1 MTTPTPTTSPATMTD
16 APSAPVRA
24 RMVELLFRR
33 AMGSLP
39 VRVAFPGGERIG
51 RGGTDSPVMRIVRPA
66 AFFSRL
72 AVVGPVGFGESY
84 MAGDWTS
91 TDPAGLLTPV
101 AARLTRPARR
111 PATAFRRWADQ
122 TRPDAERNT
131 LEGARSN
138 IRRHY
143 DLSNEFFAL
152 FLDRSMTY
160 SCALFG
166 PGDDLH
172 TAQLRKIDRVLDLA
186 GVGPGTRMLE
196 IGTGW
201 GALAVRAG
209 QRGAEVT
216 TLTLSPSQRDLARAR
231 IAEAGL
237 ADRVTVLLRDYREAE
252 GAYDAIVSV
261 EMLEAVGAEYW
272 PAYFAVL
279 DRLLAPGGQV
289 ALQTI
294 TMPHDRML
302 ATKDVRTWIQK
313 YVFPG
318 GQIPSLRALEEA
330 LAPTS
335 LRVGGRHRMGDH
347 YARTLA
353 EWRSRFLSRDSRDEV
368 ASIGFPQVFPRLWD
382 FYLAYSEAGFRS
394 GYLDLW
400 QLRLI
405 R

>member
-1 MTTPTPTTSPATMTD
+1 MTTTVTEAPALL
-16 APSAPVRA
+16 AEPPEAPVRA
-24 RMVELLFRR
+24 WLVERVFRE
-33 AMGSLP
+33 AMRSLP
-39 VRVAFPGGERIG
+39 VRVAYPGGERIG
-51 RGGTDSPVMRIVRPA
+51 RGGPDSPVMRIVRPA

-72 AVVGPVGFGESY
+72 AVVGPVGFGEAY

-111 PATAFRRWADQ
+111 PVSAFRRWADQ
-122 TRPDAERNT
+122 SSPDAERNS

-152 FLDRSMTY
+152 FLDPSMTY
-160 SCALFG
+160 SCALFE

-172 TAQLRKIDRVLDLA
+172 AAQIRKIDRILDLA

-209 QRGAEVT
+209 LRGAEVT
-216 TLTLSPSQRDLARAR
+216 TLTISANQRDLALGR
-231 IAEAGL
+231 IAEAGV
-237 ADRVTVLLRDYREAE
+237 ADRVSVLPHDYREAE
-252 GAYDAIVSV
+252 GKYDAIVSV

-272 PAYFAVL
+272 PAYFAAL
-279 DRLLAPGGQV
+279 DRLLAPGGRV
-289 ALQTI
+289 AIQTI

-302 ATKDVRTWIQK
+302 ATKDVHTWIQK

-318 GQIPSLRALEEA
+318 GQIPSLLALEEA
-330 LAPTS
+330 LRPTS
-335 LRVGGRHRMGDH
+335 LRVGGRHRMSDH
-347 YARTLA
+347 YARTLSL
-353 EWRSRFLSRDSRDEV
+353 WRSRFLAADDI
-368 ASIGFPQVFPRLWD
+368 ASFGFAPDFPRLWE

-400 QLRLI
+400 QLRLT

>member
-1 MTTPTPTTSPATMTD
+1 MTTTVPVTD
-16 APSAPVRA
+16 ARPLLTDPPHAPVRA
-24 RMVELLFRR
+24 WMVERIFRQ
-33 AMGSLP
+33 AMRSLP

-51 RGGTDSPVMRIVRPA
+51 RGGPDSPVMRIVRPA

-72 AVVGPVGFGESY
+72 AVVGPVGFGEAY

-101 AARLTRPARR
+101 AARLKRPARR
-111 PATAFRRWADQ
+111 PATAFRQWADQ
-122 TRPDAERNT
+122 SRPDTERNT

-152 FLDRSMTY
+152 FLDPSMTY
-160 SCALFG
+160 SCALFA

-172 TAQLRKIDRVLDLA
+172 AAQIRKIDRVLDMA

-201 GALAVRAG
+201 GALAIRAG
-209 QRGAEVT
+209 LRGAEVT
-216 TLTLSPSQRDLARAR
+216 TLTISPSQRDLACSR
-231 IAEAGL
+231 IAEAGV
-237 ADRVTVLLRDYREAE
+237 ADRVSVVLRDYRQAQGE
-252 GAYDAIVSV
+252 YDAIVSV
-261 EMLEAVGAEYW
+261 EMLEAVGSEYW
-272 PAYFAVL
+272 PTYFAVL
-279 DRLLAPGGQV
+279 DRLLTPGGRV

-318 GQIPSLRALEEA
+318 GQIPSLHALEEA
-330 LAPTS
+330 LGPTS
-335 LRVGGRHRMGDH
+335 LRVSGRHRMGDH

-353 EWRSRFLSRDSRDEV
+353 QWRSRFLARDDV
-368 ASIGFPQVFPRLWD
+368 ASFGFAPDFPRLWE

-394 GYLDLW
+394 GYLDVW
-400 QLRLI
+400 QLRLT

>member
-1 MTTPTPTTSPATMTD
+1 MTMTMTMGE
-16 APSAPVRA
+16 APPLLADSPTAPVRA
-24 RMVELLFRR
+24 RMVEGLFRR
-33 AMGSLP
+33 AMRSLP
-39 VRVAFPGGERIG
+39 VRVAFPGGERLG
-51 RGGTDSPVMRIVRPA
+51 RGGPDSPVMRIVRPA
-66 AFFSRL
+66 EFFSRL

-101 AARLTRPARR
+101 AARLTRPTRR
-111 PATAFRRWADQ
+111 SATAFRRWADQ
-122 TRPDAERNT
+122 SRPDAERNT

-143 DLSNEFFAL
+143 DLSNEFFGL
-152 FLDRSMTY
+152 FLDPSMTY

-172 TAQLRKIDRVLDLA
+172 AAQIRKIDRILDLA

-209 QRGAEVT
+209 LRGAEVT
-216 TLTLSPSQRDLARAR
+216 TLTISPRQRDLARGR
-231 IAEAGL
+231 IAEAGV

-252 GAYDAIVSV
+252 GEYDAIVSV

-272 PAYFAVL
+272 PVYFATL
-279 DRLLAPGGQV
+279 DRLLAPGGRV

-318 GQIPSLRALEEA
+318 GQIPSLRAVEEA
-330 LAPTS
+330 LGPTS
-335 LRVGGRHRMGDH
+335 LRVDGRHRMGDH

-353 EWRSRFLSRDSRDEV
+353 LWRSRFLAHDDL
-368 ASIGFPQVFPRLWD
+368 ASFGFAPAFPRLWE

-400 QLRLI
+400 QLRLT

>member
-1 MTTPTPTTSPATMTD
+1 MTTPMTVTE
-16 APSAPVRA
+16 APPLLADFPRAPLRA
-24 RMVELLFRR
+24 WMVEQMFRKVMR
-33 AMGSLP
+33 SLP

-51 RGGTDSPVMRIVRPA
+51 RGGPDSPVMRIVRPA

-72 AVVGPVGFGESY
+72 AVIGPVGFGEAY

-122 TRPDAERNT
+122 SRPDTERNT

-143 DLSNEFFAL
+143 DLSNEFFTL
-152 FLDRSMTY
+152 FLDPSMTY

-172 TAQLRKIDRVLDLA
+172 AAQIRKVDRILDLA

-209 QRGAEVT
+209 LRGAEVT
-216 TLTLSPSQRDLARAR
+216 TLTLSPRQCDLARTR
-231 IAEAGL
+231 IAEAGV

-252 GAYDAIVSV
+252 GEYDAIVSV

-272 PAYFAVL
+272 PTYFAVL
-279 DRLLAPGGQV
+279 DRLLAPGGRA

-302 ATKDVRTWIQK
+302 ATKDIRTWIQK

-318 GQIPSLRALEEA
+318 GQIPSLRAVEEA
-330 LAPTS
+330 LGPTT
-335 LRVGGRHRMGDH
+335 LRVSGRHRMGDH
-347 YARTLA
+347 YAQTLA
-353 EWRSRFLSRDSRDEV
+353 LWRSRFLVRDDL
-368 ASIGFPQVFPRLWD
+368 ASFGFAPDFPRLWE

-400 QLRLI
+400 QLQLTR
-405 R
+405 

>member
-1 MTTPTPTTSPATMTD
+1 MTTTVPVTE
-16 APSAPVRA
+16 APPLLAEAPRAPVRA
-24 RMVELLFRR
+24 WMVERIFRH
-33 AMGSLP
+33 AMRSLP

-51 RGGTDSPVMRIVRPA
+51 RGGPDSPVMRVVRPA
-66 AFFSRL
+66 EFFSRL
-72 AVVGPVGFGESY
+72 AVVGPVGFGEAY

-122 TRPDAERNT
+122 SRPDSERNT

-152 FLDRSMTY
+152 FLDPSMTY

-172 TAQLRKIDRVLDLA
+172 AAQIRKIDRILDLA

-209 QRGAEVT
+209 LRGAEVS
-216 TLTLSPSQRDLARAR
+216 TLTISPRQRDLALGQ
-231 IAEAGL
+231 IAEAGVS
-237 ADRVTVLLRDYREAE
+237 DRVTVLLRDYREAE
-252 GAYDAIVSV
+252 GEYDAIVSV

-272 PAYFAVL
+272 PAYFAAL
-279 DRLLAPGGQV
+279 DRLLAPGGRV

-318 GQIPSLRALEEA
+318 GQIPSLRSVEEA
-330 LAPTS
+330 LGPTS
-335 LRVGGRHRMGDH
+335 LRISGRHQMGDH

-353 EWRSRFLSRDSRDEV
+353 LWRSRFLSQDEV
-368 ASIGFPQVFPRLWD
+368 ASFGFAPDFPRLWE

-400 QLRLI
+400 QLQLTR
-405 R
+405 